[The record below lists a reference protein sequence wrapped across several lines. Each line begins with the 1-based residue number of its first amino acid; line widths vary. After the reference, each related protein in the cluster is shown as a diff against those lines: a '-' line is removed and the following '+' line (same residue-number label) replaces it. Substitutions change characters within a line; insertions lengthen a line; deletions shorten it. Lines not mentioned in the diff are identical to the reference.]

1 MIDKTASRM
10 CDTCKVPE
18 DTEHYLFHCV
28 AYQEERDTLE
38 KTVKEVLNSEG
49 LNTVSDITLKVL
61 NGSIEGI
68 SRQSQT
74 DLIGALIQYIK
85 STKRFQNY

>member
-1 MIDKTASRM
+1 MRNT
-10 CDTCKVPE
+10 CNCKVPE
-18 DTEHYLFHCV
+18 DSEHYLFHCD
-28 AYQEERDTLE
+28 AYKEETDTL
-38 KTVKEVLNSEG
+38 KTVEDVLNREG

-61 NGSIEGI
+61 NGSIHVDGI
-68 SRQSQT
+68 SRQGQT